1 MPLAKWVRANPR
13 PIKKLISKIRKRG
26 AGSRVAGRVKRKP
39 VRRVRKRAS
48 GSNIAGKMRRARPW
62 KIRKTKRPVK
72 KASGSNVAGRV
83 RRKKASGY
91 LEALRVRRK
100 PVRRK
105 RASGSLVAGGKWKDR
120 LTYVPNKIVEHTFG
134 RLAKSIWKRNRRR

>member
-1 MPLAKWVRANPR
+1 MYAKRAAGSNVAGR
-13 PIKKLISKIRKRG
+13 TRRRKKG

-39 VRRVRKRAS
+39 VRR
-48 GSNIAGKMRRARPW
+48 
-62 KIRKTKRPVK
+62 K

-83 RRKKASGY
+83 RRKPVRKRASGSFV
-91 LEALRVRRK
+91 AGRVRRK
-100 PVRRK
+100 PVRRRS

-134 RLAKSIWKRNRRR
+134 RLAKSIWRRNRRR